1 MSVEKIATDLSFDR
15 RGLPECTFRYFAA
28 ETLVEFLVLAVAA
41 TWRFTPPPRA
51 YRCGSTA
58 GFDASSFRQGDGK
71 NHRHARARWPCR
83 DCGLPDERRRR
94 SAGRQEV
101 TFVLSTP
108 PAGIEPIKRAARQ
121 WEDGTWRENVPL
133 RQVEHPCRFS
143 RQRF

>member
-83 DCGLPDERRRR
+83 DCGLPDERRHR

-108 PAGIEPIKRAARQ
+108 PCGNRANQACGAPVGGR
-121 WEDGTWRENVPL
+121 VPL

>member
-15 RGLPECTFRYFAA
+15 RGLPECTFRYLAA

-58 GFDASSFRQGDGK
+58 GFDTSSFRQGDGK
-71 NHRHARARWPCR
+71 NHRHARAGPVEIAAFLMEG
-83 DCGLPDERRRR
+83 DVDPLD
-94 SAGRQEV
+94 AKEV

-108 PAGIEPIKRAARQ
+108 L
-121 WEDGTWRENVPL
+121 RE
-133 RQVEHPCRFS
+133 
-143 RQRF
+143 